1 LALGNLIGIGIG
13 LAQHYFKIIPLDAA
27 TYYMDAIPIHFD
39 WRYLIGINL
48 GTILIIGLMML
59 WPSHLITKISPI
71 KALRYE

>member
-1 LALGNLIGIGIG
+1 
-13 LAQHYFKIIPLDAA
+13 
-27 TYYMDAIPIHFD
+27 MDAIPIHFD